1 MQIKNIIQV
10 WLRNWLHVRRINPI
24 THDRLKSSNRRILVL
39 ERKIR
44 EKDNTR
50 RLSST
55 SPFLTKRYSSLGQR
69 IVGVIAET
77 SDGGAAAFTCVHN
90 AYRVTSSRIRTVTTC
105 TRVTISRIKGNLHV
119 APLSL
124 SLSRTLAHGDVW
136 HFNRSCE
143 GEMDCRRRN
152 ALSSRPGYRNDRV
165 IK

>member
-24 THDRLKSSNRRILVL
+24 THDRLKSSNRRILAL

-44 EKDNTR
+44 EKENTR
-50 RLSST
+50 QRLSLT

-105 TRVTISRIKGNLHV
+105 TRVTISRIKGNLV

-124 SLSRTLAHGDVW
+124 SPSLVHSLTATSGILIEAAREKWIAGGGTRYPRGRGTVTI
-136 HFNRSCE
+136 
-143 GEMDCRRRN
+143 
-152 ALSSRPGYRNDRV
+152 AL
-165 IK
+165 

>member
-1 MQIKNIIQV
+1 MSRVSSTSNTIRNSLNFESTDSRVQKNK
-10 WLRNWLHVRRINPI
+10 RKKGNARERREN
-24 THDRLKSSNRRILVL
+24 DDASRRC
-39 ERKIR
+39 
-44 EKDNTR
+44 
-50 RLSST
+50 LSST
-55 SPFLTKRYSSLGQR
+55 SPFLTKRYSSLGR
-69 IVGVIAET
+69 CIVGVIAET

-105 TRVTISRIKGNLHV
+105 TRVTISRIKGNLV

-124 SLSRTLAHGDVW
+124 SLSPSRTLAHGDVW